1 MKKELED
8 LFNLSG
14 KKFDARMEEL
24 CKKYKNHP
32 CFKEELAAFIKSRL
46 VLTGQRLEKI
56 ENEINL
62 KEQLNEVSQ
71 IVSLSYIAENYFGKT
86 RNWLYQRINGNIVNG
101 KKSKFT
107 GDELKQFQKALKD
120 ISKKIGSLSIG

>member
-1 MKKELED
+1 MILVT
-8 LFNLSG
+8 LFSFDKIWKNEKRIG
-14 KKFDARMEEL
+14 KIIQPIRGKFDARMEQL

-32 CFKEELAAFIKSRL
+32 GFKEELAAFIRSRL

-71 IVSLSYIAENYFGKT
+71 IVSLSYIAENYFGK
-86 RNWLYQRINGNIVNG
+86 QE
-101 KKSKFT
+101 T
-107 GDELKQFQKALKD
+107 G
-120 ISKKIGSLSIG
+120 STSILTEI